1 MHQVDLV
8 GFCLLGM
15 ATAITWLRRRE
26 RGMGFVAAAIVL
38 LSAVFV
44 LAELPALSRLTVPFA
59 GPLALLFFMGS
70 GYALFCYRGSV
81 VPLRRRWYH
90 LAAVAMLLTSCSYV
104 AAQTLNLGHSLMTA
118 AAVAVIA
125 VWSGAVAEPIL
136 RFWLLARALP
146 PIQAWRLRTLS
157 LGFGGL
163 VLVLLLAI
171 SAAALPAQPAAQWV
185 SGLVVLAVVPL
196 LYLSFSPPAWVRRE
210 WRAAEEEGLRDFM
223 QKLLLSPELDRLGEQ
238 GLEWAARLVGGESAV
253 VFDAMNQTVASH
265 NLNQEGIAEIG
276 KLVQRLE
283 EGTSRVCVS
292 SGERTLLVLHL
303 PAASAAFTL
312 VVVGGP
318 FTPTV
323 GVDEVRRVQQ
333 FASAFMAA
341 LDRRRLMADLKESN
355 ARLQEAS
362 HHKSLFLANMSHE
375 LRTPLNAIIGF
386 SELLSDAR
394 PGQFDEVTRKRFL
407 GQILSGGK
415 HLLDL
420 INDILDLSKV
430 EAGQM
435 ELRLDTVS
443 VADLIDQVSKTVEPL
458 VAKKRIKLESDG
470 AGAGELRADAGK
482 LKQMLLNLVSNAIKF
497 TPEDGQVAI
506 HATRRAKT
514 VELSVSDSGIGIA
527 AADQTQIFREFHQ
540 IDSSPGRRH
549 EGTGLGLALTKRFAL
564 LHGGDVRLESEPG
577 RGSVFTISLPVTI
590 AAPVPP
596 AKPAMPVAMSSN
608 DSGPL
613 VLLVED
619 DPGAAELLTRH
630 LSGAGYRTRVARS
643 GIEALHMAREL
654 NPAAITLDIIL
665 PGLDGWEVMAQL
677 KSDRTTSAIPIVV
690 VSVVDNPEL
699 GIALGALDYMVKPVD
714 GKQLVERLNRFAS
727 TRTNRDSSLRVLI
740 VDDEATNRELLEKAL
755 EPAGFS
761 VISASGGD
769 EAIRIARDANP
780 DIVLLD
786 LMMPEVTGFD
796 VVEALHSDRQTRDTP
811 IMILTASTLSDSD
824 KQRLN
829 GRVSKI
835 LNRGSVG
842 AADVIGLLR
851 QTVASGG
858 VH

>member
-1 MHQVDLV
+1 M
-8 GFCLLGM
+8 
-15 ATAITWLRRRE
+15 
-26 RGMGFVAAAIVL
+26 
-38 LSAVFV
+38 
-44 LAELPALSRLTVPFA
+44 
-59 GPLALLFFMGS
+59 
-70 GYALFCYRGSV
+70 
-81 VPLRRRWYH
+81 
-90 LAAVAMLLTSCSYV
+90 
-104 AAQTLNLGHSLMTA
+104 
-118 AAVAVIA
+118 
-125 VWSGAVAEPIL
+125 
-136 RFWLLARALP
+136 
-146 PIQAWRLRTLS
+146 
-157 LGFGGL
+157 
-163 VLVLLLAI
+163 
-171 SAAALPAQPAAQWV
+171 
-185 SGLVVLAVVPL
+185 VLAVVPL